1 METFILIAFLAFVAW
16 WMLSIRKTDRV
27 RHKAI
32 VAKEKKQEEMYRRII
47 DELDKNVPE
56 VQ

>member
-16 WMLSIRKTDRV
+16 WVLSNRKDKKARL
-27 RHKAI
+27 KAI
-32 VAKEKKQEEMYRRII
+32 VAKEKKQEEMYQRII

>member
-1 METFILIAFLAFVAW
+1 METFILIVFLAFCAW

-32 VAKEKKQEEMYRRII
+32 VAKEKKQEEMYQRII
-47 DELDKNVPE
+47 DELDKTPE